1 MPLDKAIIRSNRVP
15 APIGPYS
22 QATRLGNLVF
32 TAGMGGV
39 DPATGKPADGV
50 REQTRQTLENLRSV
64 LEAAGTS
71 LQHALKSTCYL
82 QNLDDF
88 AAFNEVYTTF
98 FPQSPP
104 ARTTIQAA
112 RLPAD
117 LLVEIDMVAFVP
129 EG

>member
-1 MPLDKAIIRSNRVP
+1 MPLDKAIIRSTRVP

-39 DPATGKPADGV
+39 DPATGKPAEGV
-50 REQTRQTLENLRSV
+50 RDQTRQTLENLRNV

-71 LQHALKSTCYL
+71 LQHALKTTCYL
-82 QNLDDF
+82 HDIQDF
-88 AAFNEVYTTF
+88 AVFNEVYATF
-98 FPQSPP
+98 FPQNPP

-112 RLPAD
+112 RLPAN
-117 LLVEIDMVAFVP
+117 LLVEIELVAFVP

>member
-1 MPLDKAIIRSNRVP
+1 MPLDKSIIRSSRVP

-39 DPATGKPADGV
+39 DPATGKPAEGV
-50 REQTRQTLENLRSV
+50 REQTRQTLENLKSV

-82 QNLDDF
+82 KSMDDF
-88 AAFNEVYTTF
+88 AAFNDVYATF

-117 LLVEIDMVAFVP
+117 LLVEIDLVAFVP